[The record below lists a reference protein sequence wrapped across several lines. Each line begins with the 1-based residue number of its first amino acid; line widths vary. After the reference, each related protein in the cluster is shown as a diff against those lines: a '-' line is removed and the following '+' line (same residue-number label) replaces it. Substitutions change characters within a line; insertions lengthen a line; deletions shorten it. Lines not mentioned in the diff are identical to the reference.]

1 MNFDYINKI
10 KELIDIVEKEESQ
23 NMNDSVDILV
33 KALNNNY
40 SIYIFGASHAGILSQ
55 EAFYRAG
62 GLALINPIFAPEVSV
77 ERQPI
82 TLTSKMER
90 LEGYGETIAST
101 VEFKENDVLI
111 VHSVSGRNPITIEI
125 AKAAKDAKATV
136 IGITNL
142 KYSKSVTSRHS
153 SGKNMYEYCDIV
165 LDNHGEIGDAC
176 VEVSP
181 APQKVGPTSTI
192 IGSTMLNAI
201 IVEVAKVIAKQN
213 NGKIPFFASANMDG
227 GDKFNNELFKE
238 YKEQIHYKY

>member
-1 MNFDYINKI
+1 MEFEYIKKI

-23 NMNDSVDILV
+23 NMSNCVDILV
-33 KALNNNY
+33 NALRNEK

-62 GLALINPIFAPEVSV
+62 GFALINPIFAPEVSV

-90 LEGYGETIAST
+90 LEGYGETIASS
-101 VEFKENDVLI
+101 VDFKEGDVLI
-111 VHSVSGRNPITIEI
+111 VHSVSGRNPVTIEI
-125 AKAAKDAKATV
+125 AKAAKDANASV

-153 SGKNMYEYCDIV
+153 SGKNMYEFCDVV

-176 VEVSP
+176 IEVYP

-201 IVEVAKVIAKQN
+201 IVEVARIVAFTKGGV
-213 NGKIPFFASANMDG
+213 IPFFASANMDG
-227 GDKFNNELFKE
+227 GDEFNKELFE
-238 YKEQIHYKY
+238 RYKEQIHYKY

>member
-1 MNFDYINKI
+1 M
-10 KELIDIVEKEESQ
+10 
-23 NMNDSVDILV
+23 
-33 KALNNNY
+33 
-40 SIYIFGASHAGILSQ
+40 
-55 EAFYRAG
+55 
-62 GLALINPIFAPEVSV
+62 INPIFAPEVSV

-90 LEGYGETIAST
+90 LEGYGDNIAST
-101 VEFKENDVLI
+101 VNFEEGDVLI
-111 VHSVSGRNPITIEI
+111 VHSVSGRNPVTIEI

-142 KYSKSVTSRHS
+142 KYSKSVSSRHS
-153 SGKNMYEYCDIV
+153 SGKNMYEFCDVV

-176 VEVSP
+176 VEIAS
-181 APQKVGPTSTI
+181 APQKVGPTSTV

-201 IVEVAKVIAKQN
+201 IVEVARVIAEQN
-213 NGKIPFFASANMDG
+213 DGKIPFFASANMDG